1 MLKTVRQLVAEEEI
15 KESGVILESLA
26 ITLQVVLDGLTSKEC
41 SEVVLGK
48 AI

>member
-1 MLKTVRQLVAEEEI
+1 MLKTVRQLVPEEEI
-15 KESGVILESLA
+15 KESGVILQSLA
-26 ITLQVVLDGLTSKEC
+26 ITLQVVLDGLATKER